1 MLKPLS
7 RIFCSLCFAFLW
19 HLSIAQPGWTIDP
32 FGKEKKPEEYENKK
46 LGSEKTADKKF
57 TVTRRII
64 QNTVSHFNYY
74 FNANNKLNA
83 VIDQA
88 KYGHKDDYARL
99 LPFYPYSLDVTAQ
112 QKTELDSV
120 IYKCTAGI
128 LLHDLRTDWVDN
140 FYLLMGKSYFLKKDF
155 DSATKVFQF
164 INYNLFPRKKKNDD
178 DTKVI
183 GTNNTPGMG
192 LSIAD
197 KEKRNVIQRAFTLP
211 PSRNDALIWLVRT
224 YTEAGEYGDAAG
236 LINILQNDKNLPA
249 RLKNNLE
256 EVTAY
261 WFFAQENYDSAA
273 NHLSLALSNADT
285 RQDKS
290 RWEYLLAQLYEMKG
304 SFDLAKN
311 FYAKAS
317 RHTTNPVMD
326 IYAQL
331 NSAKMLEKKGDFKEL
346 NNVIANLVRMTRKDK
361 YANYRDILFYS
372 AAVLAMQKPDT
383 ANAIT
388 LFEKGTKFSPEDRLA
403 YKNKS
408 FLSLG
413 DIAYSQKRYLDASGY
428 YDSLQLSDPD
438 MADVAVDIEAKRKV
452 LHKLVQYYTTMER
465 EDSLMKIASLPEK
478 ERDDF
483 VKELAK
489 KYRKLQ
495 GKKYVEENVAF
506 TPIEFKNDKDK
517 QGDMFEKDRKDKSAK
532 DGATWYFSDASAKSR
547 GSSEFKSLWG
557 KRENVDNWRRKAA
570 IELLAK
576 QKLAAQNNNNPD
588 EPLPPGSE
596 DEVTIQAAKEANYS
610 YEGMMA
616 SLPLSQA
623 QKDTSNSI
631 IASNLLAIATIF
643 QNELMD
649 YEQAVIAY
657 IEFLERF
664 KNNDKEADAYFG
676 LYYCYTKLGMTSK
689 AEYYKNIITNK
700 YAATKYNTIIQNP
713 QSLNPDY
720 KEPAV
725 TALYENIYSLYI
737 EGKFDSAALA
747 KQKADSLYGNNYWT
761 PQLLY
766 IEAVQLIQQKK
777 DSAAIAVLTDL
788 QNLYR
793 TSPLSL
799 KAANLIEVLGR
810 RAQIETYLTNLE
822 VTRANE
828 EKIIVGDE
836 TAQPVETKKP
846 FQQVAVVPVKTIAS
860 TTIKPQTSDSLIK
873 ILPQFKSGAFAL
885 EPEKPQMVIMIM
897 DKVDPVYVNEA
908 KNAMNRYN
916 RGNYNYRNITV
927 NKDALD
933 ADKALLVFSSFN
945 NAAEAIA
952 YYDKVKKAAPSEI
965 SWLQPSK
972 YYFLIISDAN
982 LTVLKINKDI
992 PAYRNLLNTNF
1003 GNKF

>member
-7 RIFCSLCFAFLW
+7 RIFCSLCFAFVW
-19 HLSIAQPGWTIDP
+19 HFSIAQPGWTIDP

-64 QNTVSHFNYY
+64 QNTVSHYNYY
-74 FNANNKLNA
+74 FNANNKLNT

-88 KYGHKDDYARL
+88 KSGHKDDYAKL
-99 LPFYPYSLDVTAQ
+99 LSFYPYSLDVTAQ

-140 FYLLMGKSYFLKKDF
+140 FYFLMGKSYFLRKDF
-155 DSATKVFQF
+155 DSASMVFQF
-164 INYNLFPRKKKNDD
+164 INYNLFPRKRKNDD
-178 DTKVI
+178 DSKVI
-183 GTNNTPGMG
+183 GTNETPGNG

-197 KEKRNVIQRAFTLP
+197 KEKRNFLQRAFTLP

-273 NHLSLALSNADT
+273 NHLSLALTNADT
-285 RQDKS
+285 KQDKS

-304 SFDLAKN
+304 NFGLAKDY
-311 FYAKAS
+311 YAKAS
-317 RHTTNPVMD
+317 KHTTDPVMD
-326 IYAQL
+326 IYGQL
-331 NSAKMLEKKGDFKEL
+331 NSAKMLEKKGDYKEL
-346 NNVIANLVRMTRKDK
+346 NSVIANLVRMSKKDK
-361 YANYRDILFYS
+361 YENYRDILFYS
-372 AAVLAMQKPDT
+372 AAVLTLQKPDT
-383 ANAIT
+383 VSAIS
-388 LFEKGTKFSPEDRLA
+388 LFEKGTKFSPEDRIT

-413 DIAYSQKRYLDASGY
+413 DIAYNQKRYRDASGY
-428 YDSLQLSDPD
+428 YDSLQLNDPE
-438 MADVAVDIEAKRKV
+438 MADVAADIEAKRTV
-452 LHKLVQYYTTMER
+452 LHKLVLHYETMER
-465 EDSLMKIASLPEK
+465 EDSLLKIAAMPEK
-478 ERDDF
+478 EREDF
-483 VKELAK
+483 VKALEK
-489 KYRKLQ
+489 KHRKLQ
-495 GKKYVEENVAF
+495 GKKYTEEATAF

-517 QGDMFEKDRKDKSAK
+517 NADMFEKDKGNKGNKGGS
-532 DGATWYFSDASAKSR
+532 TWYFSDAAAKSR

-570 IELLAK
+570 IELQAK
-576 QKLAAQNNNNPD
+576 QKAAAQNNNNPD
-588 EPLPPGSE
+588 EPLPPGAE
-596 DEVTIQAAKEANYS
+596 DEAVAKAAKEADYS

-616 SLPLSQA
+616 NLPLSQA

-631 IASNLLAIATIF
+631 MATNLLAIATIF

-649 YEQAVIAY
+649 YEQAVNAY
-657 IEFLERF
+657 IEYLERF
-664 KNNDKEADAYFG
+664 KNTGKEADVFFG
-676 LYYCYTKLGMTSK
+676 LYYCYTKLGNTAK
-689 AEYYKNIITNK
+689 AEYYKNIIANN
-700 YAATKYNTIIQNP
+700 YSGTKYNTIIQNP
-713 QSLNPDY
+713 KSLDPNY
-720 KEPAV
+720 KDPAV
-725 TALYENIYSLYI
+725 TALYEGIYALYI
-737 EGKFDSAALA
+737 EGNFDSAAIA

-766 IEAVQLIQQKK
+766 IEAVQLIHQRK

-810 RAQIETYLTNLE
+810 RKEIETYLTNLE
-822 VTRANE
+822 VTRATE
-828 EKIIVGDE
+828 DKVIVGDE
-836 TAQPVETKKP
+836 TVQPVEKNKP
-846 FQQVAVVPVKTIAS
+846 IQQVAVAPVKPIAATS
-860 TTIKPQTSDSLIK
+860 IKPQTPDSLVK
-873 ILPQFKSGAFAL
+873 VLPQFKSGSFVL
-885 EPEKPQMVIMIM
+885 EPEKPHFVLMIL

-908 KNAMNRYN
+908 KNAMDRYN
-916 RGNYNYRNITV
+916 RGNYNFRNVTV
-927 NKDALD
+927 KKDALD
-933 ADKALLVFSSFN
+933 ADKSLLVFASFT
-945 NAAEAIA
+945 NAEEAIA
-952 YYDKVKKAAPSEI
+952 YYDKVKRAAPSEI

-972 YYFLIISDAN
+972 YSFLIISEAN
-982 LTVLKINKDI
+982 LEVLKGNKDI
-992 PAYRNLLNTNF
+992 PAYKNLLNSNF